1 MRNYGAKWQKDADF
15 NGLVF
20 PGTSENQVI
29 FWLRNMEKPQCCGLV
44 QQIQEKPFGGKIML
58 KPPIKYRLI
67 IMDPLII
74 DPLIIDSNIEIT
86 TEKNP

>member
-1 MRNYGAKWQKDADF
+1 MCDIENILSIELHILYIYTIWIVRNYGAKWQKDADF

-44 QQIQEKPFGGKIML
+44 QQIQEKPFGG
-58 KPPIKYRLI
+58 
-67 IMDPLII
+67 
-74 DPLIIDSNIEIT
+74 
-86 TEKNP
+86 